1 MCMVRY
7 TLEILALV
15 AVAFGQTAPSAPS
28 ITNVTNGAIPLLDY
42 PPASI
47 HLAPRSMATI
57 FGTNL
62 ADITVSSVSPWTN
75 ILGGT
80 EVHLA
85 NDTCFDSSCD
95 LIASLIYVSPAQIN
109 FLVPDSMSQSCQSCP
124 EIAYRIVFV
133 RDGQRIDNQRYKF
146 DGPGRLFIEP
156 FFTTWAEDR
165 FVLAD
170 YDVVFQVGY
179 DCLFSYSLSDP
190 ASCGLSWSQGQ
201 HRAPAGAVTD
211 AVSGQ
216 LISSQSPVHQGQVI
230 TLWMT
235 ALYGGMTTNNET
247 GLRTANTLPSLGFGV
262 AQLGNDIPGTVGFDP
277 TKGPFGAFISPV
289 PLWAGESSQFVG
301 LDQVN
306 VAFPTCTNAP
316 AKTEKRYDA
325 FLMYTSVATQTT
337 VRIYLPFVVRP
348 GDPDCQWPVNTT
360 TTLTSSVNP
369 ATFGQTVTF
378 TATVSPCCIA
388 TGTVTFFDGNTMLGS
403 PVVVQNGTI
412 KATVSASSLSVGT
425 HAITARYDGDDN
437 NSSTST
443 VLTLTIWTI
452 SLTSSPNPSSSGQMV
467 TFMACGI
474 PNGVPGIVAFIDGT
488 TTIGANNNV
497 SSPCSSYQ
505 TNILTAGTHSV
516 TARYS
521 DSYGG
526 NTSAVIP
533 QTVNKAPI
541 ASTITT
547 LTSSANPVTYVYTPS
562 GGSAVYFLEFTAIVS
577 PPNAS
582 GTVKFFDTNTGL
594 GCTNHTC
601 QIVCGGASY
610 QHSSS
615 LAPQATCWAYL
626 PAGTFSIT
634 AVYSGDNSFGSST
647 SAVLTQTVNLS
658 LTSSPN
664 PSVAE
669 QSVTLTA
676 LIGWSGTFATGIMT
690 FYDGTMRIGTSV
702 VSNGQATFSTTM
714 LSVGSHSLTAVFS
727 GDNTVPN
734 STSAVLTQTVTAH

>member
-1 MCMVRY
+1 MVRY

-247 GLRTANTLPSLGFGV
+247 GLRTANT
-262 AQLGNDIPGTVGFDP
+262 
-277 TKGPFGAFISPV
+277 
-289 PLWAGESSQFVG
+289 
-301 LDQVN
+301 
-306 VAFPTCTNAP
+306 
-316 AKTEKRYDA
+316 
-325 FLMYTSVATQTT
+325 
-337 VRIYLPFVVRP
+337 
-348 GDPDCQWPVNTT
+348 
-360 TTLTSSVNP
+360 
-369 ATFGQTVTF
+369 
-378 TATVSPCCIA
+378 
-388 TGTVTFFDGNTMLGS
+388 
-403 PVVVQNGTI
+403 
-412 KATVSASSLSVGT
+412 
-425 HAITARYDGDDN
+425 
-437 NSSTST
+437 
-443 VLTLTIWTI
+443 
-452 SLTSSPNPSSSGQMV
+452 
-467 TFMACGI
+467 
-474 PNGVPGIVAFIDGT
+474 
-488 TTIGANNNV
+488 
-497 SSPCSSYQ
+497 
-505 TNILTAGTHSV
+505 
-516 TARYS
+516 
-521 DSYGG
+521 
-526 NTSAVIP
+526 
-533 QTVNKAPI
+533 
-541 ASTITT
+541 
-547 LTSSANPVTYVYTPS
+547 
-562 GGSAVYFLEFTAIVS
+562 
-577 PPNAS
+577 
-582 GTVKFFDTNTGL
+582 
-594 GCTNHTC
+594 
-601 QIVCGGASY
+601 
-610 QHSSS
+610 
-615 LAPQATCWAYL
+615 
-626 PAGTFSIT
+626 
-634 AVYSGDNSFGSST
+634 
-647 SAVLTQTVNLS
+647 
-658 LTSSPN
+658 
-664 PSVAE
+664 
-669 QSVTLTA
+669 
-676 LIGWSGTFATGIMT
+676 
-690 FYDGTMRIGTSV
+690 
-702 VSNGQATFSTTM
+702 
-714 LSVGSHSLTAVFS
+714 
-727 GDNTVPN
+727 
-734 STSAVLTQTVTAH
+734 